1 MGNANP
7 GFSEGHRERLR
18 MRYINN
24 ADSLLDYE
32 LIELLLT
39 YAIPRRDVK
48 PLAKLLLREFGSF
61 HNVFEASPEELMSVK
76 GISERMAVL
85 ISLMRAS
92 GQFALKSRF
101 KIGENM
107 LNIQSLSDYIR
118 LRMSALNEE
127 VCHLLIYDRRGVL
140 LTEKE
145 YQGTPNDI
153 SLKVGDIVKHVLF
166 HNGTNVVLIHNHPD
180 NGRNRFSPE
189 DIASTEKIIKALNL
203 VGVEFYDHIVVCGKR
218 WYRWREKYV

>member
-1 MGNANP
+1 MDNAKP
-7 GFSEGHRERLR
+7 GLSEGHRERLR
-18 MRYINN
+18 MRYIKN

-92 GQFALKSRF
+92 G
-101 KIGENM
+101 
-107 LNIQSLSDYIR
+107 
-118 LRMSALNEE
+118 
-127 VCHLLIYDRRGVL
+127 
-140 LTEKE
+140 
-145 YQGTPNDI
+145 
-153 SLKVGDIVKHVLF
+153 
-166 HNGTNVVLIHNHPD
+166 
-180 NGRNRFSPE
+180 
-189 DIASTEKIIKALNL
+189 
-203 VGVEFYDHIVVCGKR
+203 
-218 WYRWREKYV
+218 